1 MNLGS
6 GGNNIIA
13 YIEIKNNLLG
23 SVDDVLEGETIVARV
38 IVWWLLDV
46 NRKKKNAYVVEKKIK

>member
-46 NRKKKNAYVVEKKIK
+46 NRKKKKCLRGRKKN